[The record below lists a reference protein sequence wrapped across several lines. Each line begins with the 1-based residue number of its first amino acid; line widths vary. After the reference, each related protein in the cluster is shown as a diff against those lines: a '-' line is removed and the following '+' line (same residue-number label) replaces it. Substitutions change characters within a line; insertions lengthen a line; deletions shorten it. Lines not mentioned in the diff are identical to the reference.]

1 MSEPWPTLSVV
12 MPVLNEER
20 HLRTSLRGV
29 LDQDYPGDLEIV
41 LALGPSTDR
50 TAEIAAQ
57 LAADDPRLVV
67 VENPS
72 GTTPDGLNRAIAASS
87 HDVVVRVD
95 AHGELGPDYL
105 TTAVATL
112 QRTGAANVGGLMD
125 ARGTT
130 DFERAVAAA
139 YNSRIGLGGG
149 AFHLA
154 DSEEGPAES
163 VFLGCFRREALLR
176 VGGYDPDLRRAQD
189 WELNL
194 RLRESGELVWFTP
207 RLRVTYRP
215 RSTARALA
223 KQFFTTGK
231 WRREVIRRHPQ
242 TASARYLAPPLV
254 VLGSAV
260 GLVVGLVGVATG
272 HRALTAALVVPAA
285 YAAGVCIGAAG
296 VKGDLPWRARLRL
309 PAVLAVMHLG
319 WGAGFV
325 RGLTADERTNPDP
338 APRPTA

>member
-1 MSEPWPTLSVV
+1 

-20 HLRTSLRGV
+20 HLRSSLQGV
-29 LDQDYPGDLEIV
+29 LDQHYPGEIEIV
-41 LALGPSTDR
+41 LALGPSCDR
-50 TAEIAAQ
+50 TSEIAAE
-57 LAADDPRLVV
+57 LAAEDPRVIV

-72 GTTPDGLNRAIAASS
+72 GTTPDGLNRAISASS
-87 HDVVVRVD
+87 NDVVVRVD
-95 AHGELGPDYL
+95 AHGELGPGYL
-105 TTAVATL
+105 VTAVSTL
-112 QRTGAANVGGLMD
+112 ERTRAANVGGLMD

-194 RLRESGELVWFTP
+194 RLREAGELVWFTP

-215 RSTARALA
+215 RSSARALA
-223 KQFFTTGK
+223 QQFFTTGK

-242 TASARYLAPPLV
+242 TASARYLAPPVV
-254 VLGSAV
+254 VLGSAA
-260 GLVVGLVGVATG
+260 GLVVGAVGLATG
-272 HRALTAALVVPAA
+272 NRLLTGALLIPAA
-285 YAAGVCIGAAG
+285 YVVGVSAGAMG
-296 VKGDLPWRARLRL
+296 VRGDLPWRARLRL
-309 PAVLAVMHLG
+309 PGVLAVMHLG

-325 RGLTADERTNPDP
+325 RGLNDEERTNPDP
-338 APRPTA
+338 APRPGVS